1 MSVLAL
7 CVWGPVCAVP
17 LGGGVASER
26 APPLF
31 TVLLSVA
38 FVLPPPVPAVAH
50 HVSAL
55 VTPFNLAVTPH
66 VTHHTSHTLL
76 RQCPV
81 LDIML
86 KGSERGIGMCT
97 DAMLYV
103 LHLGARVVGA
113 IDNVPQYE
121 AFCGFATAHL
131 LMETLYPE
139 FISKQRGCS
148 ICFCSTVS
156 TCGPRTRRCTRRSM
170 SSW

>member
-1 MSVLAL
+1 M
-7 CVWGPVCAVP
+7 
-17 LGGGVASER
+17 
-26 APPLF
+26 
-31 TVLLSVA
+31 
-38 FVLPPPVPAVAH
+38 
-50 HVSAL
+50 
-55 VTPFNLAVTPH
+55 
-66 VTHHTSHTLL
+66 
-76 RQCPV
+76 